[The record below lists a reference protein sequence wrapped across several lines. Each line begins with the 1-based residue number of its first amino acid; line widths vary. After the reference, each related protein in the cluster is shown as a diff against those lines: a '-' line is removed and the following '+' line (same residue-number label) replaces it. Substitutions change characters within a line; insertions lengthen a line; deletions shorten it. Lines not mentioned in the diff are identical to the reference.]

1 VSNPLPEP
9 STPAAEA
16 ATIRDETQLR
26 AVLGMP
32 TDLVRAKVRDRL
44 DHLTRQFVERSPF
57 LLLATSAADG
67 SCETQSSRDSISG
80 PPGRPRR

>member
-1 VSNPLPEP
+1 MSNPLPEP

-32 TDLVRAKVRDRL
+32 TDLRALVRRERS
-44 DHLTRQFVERSPF
+44 VER
-57 LLLATSAADG
+57 LLKAALA
-67 SCETQSSRDSISG
+67 
-80 PPGRPRR
+80 P